1 MGKTELEKMVAGEFY
16 RPADEEL
23 TAMRLHARK
32 MMRAYNNTEVE
43 DFATRQQIIKDL
55 FGSTTDNF
63 YIEPPFCCDYG
74 SNIQWGDNT
83 YANFNLLILDIAPV
97 TIGKNVMFAPN
108 VTISSATHPIIA
120 SERNSGLEY
129 GKPIVI
135 GDNVWVGSGVI
146 INPGVTIGDNV
157 VIGAGSVVTK
167 DIPADVVAVGN
178 PCRVLRPI
186 TEADKMM

>member
-1 MGKTELEKMVAGEFY
+1 MGKTELQKMIAGEFY
-16 RPADEEL
+16 QPADAQL
-23 TAMRLHARK
+23 SAMRMHARK
-32 MMRAYNNTEVE
+32 MTRVYNETEV
-43 DFATRQQIIKDL
+43 DDLQGRQTIIKEL

-63 YIEPPFCCDYG
+63 YIEPPFRCDYG
-74 SNIQWGDNT
+74 SNIHWGDNS

-120 SERNSGLEY
+120 SERNSGFEY
-129 GKPIVI
+129 GQPVVI

-146 INPGVTIGDNV
+146 INPGVTIGDNA
-157 VIGAGSVVTK
+157 VIGAGSVVVK
-167 DIPADVVAVGN
+167 DIPANVVAVGN

-186 TEADKMM
+186 TAADKMM